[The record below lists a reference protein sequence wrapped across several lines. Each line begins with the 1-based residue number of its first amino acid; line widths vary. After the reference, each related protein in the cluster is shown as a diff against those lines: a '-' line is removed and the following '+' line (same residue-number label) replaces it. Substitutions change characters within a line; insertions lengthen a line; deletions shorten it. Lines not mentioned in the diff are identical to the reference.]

1 MRVRKTAIMG
11 SSIGIALLLA
21 ACSINPLAVPVDAV
35 TTVAEDRRVSD
46 AGTDL
51 RIKTEILK
59 AFAEEAKG
67 LLVDA
72 SVDVYERQVMLTGS
86 VKKAEDRARAEDLAR
101 KVKGVGEVF
110 NEIQVTEE
118 GGLSASAKDFAI
130 ETKLKANLLA
140 ARGVTSINYR
150 WRSVNGVVYFLGV
163 ARSQEE
169 LAKVLT
175 LARQMEGV
183 RKVVSH
189 VFIKSP

>member
-67 LLVDA
+67 LLADA
-72 SVDVYERQVMLTGS
+72 SVDVYQGHVLLTGS

-140 ARGVTSINYR
+140 AKGVTSINYR

-169 LAKVLT
+169 LDKVLT
-175 LARQMEGV
+175 IARQMEGV

>member
-1 MRVRKTAIMG
+1 MRVCKAAIMG
-11 SSIGIALLLA
+11 SSMSIAVLLA

-35 TTVAEDRRVSD
+35 TTVAEDRRISD

-59 AFAEEAKG
+59 AFAGEAKG

-86 VKKAEDRARAEDLAR
+86 VKKGEDRTKAEGLAR
-101 KVKGVGEVF
+101 GVKGVQKVF

-140 ARGVTSINYR
+140 AKGVTSINYR

-169 LAKVLT
+169 LGKVLT

>member
-1 MRVRKTAIMG
+1 
-11 SSIGIALLLA
+11 
-21 ACSINPLAVPVDAV
+21 
-35 TTVAEDRRVSD
+35 
-46 AGTDL
+46 
-51 RIKTEILK
+51 
-59 AFAEEAKG
+59 
-67 LLVDA
+67 VDA
-72 SVDVYERQVMLTGS
+72 SVDVYQGHVLLTGS

-140 ARGVTSINYR
+140 AKGVTSINYR

-169 LAKVLT
+169 LDKVLT
-175 LARQMEGV
+175 LARQMDGV
-183 RKVVSH
+183 RNVVSH